1 MRRRELLLALSAL
14 VLVVAASL
22 SLHRA
27 FIDATWVNVTWAA
40 VVLAIVIAATARR
53 VGLGAVG
60 SAVAS
65 GAVWI
70 VFTYVVHLDAGGL
83 LPGAEQFAQFT
94 DLWSQAVTDLMQE
107 PAPARTLPSLLL
119 VTSAAGWWVSH
130 VAHELLV
137 RARRPG
143 PAILAAAVLWVFPLA
158 VPQPPGRTWPQ
169 ALPFLAA
176 AGMLLLVEPDPDL
189 SSWRRPSG
197 QVTAPGPAGIGVG
210 VVALLLALTLPGV
223 LPGYGQE
230 PWVDLSGA
238 DAARGYQPIVDVS
251 RRLKLPAERD
261 LLRVRSDV
269 PVYLRL
275 AGLDTFDGGTWRL
288 GPADQASFE
297 PDQVIPADRR
307 LPPEVPTEQTLTTT
321 VEIENLSLENVFVP
335 TPYRPVQVQGSAA
348 RRMVYSEDGTFIA
361 TSDTLEGEPAL
372 IPGLSYAVDVELP
385 DPDAA
390 ALQQV
395 PFEAYQRPEYQRW
408 MQLPTD
414 YTRLAELGD
423 RIAADAG
430 AGSPYEVAFAL
441 QEHFR
446 DRGAFTYSTDVPA
459 LRGSDA
465 LQRFV
470 IDDRIGYCEYFAT
483 GMAVMLRQQ
492 GIPSRVAVGFRLG
505 DQIGEGEYLVT
516 TADAHAWVEVLFPGY
531 GWIQFEPTPA
541 LQDALVPT
549 RDDITPYT
557 PVGFA
562 PGAAPTASEQPQEAP
577 TDLPNQSDLQ
587 DVPGGLG
594 AAADDEDAA
603 GAITPRRVLPI
614 VATVLLAIASVAL
627 VLSARRRRR
636 HHPDLDEPERTLAA
650 QRRVLHD
657 ARTYGVGRH
666 DHETAL
672 ELSRR
677 WASEGRVEPA
687 SAERLARLAQA
698 AAFGGHLPDGAGA
711 EAERLGDRLV
721 EELRGSV
728 PRGARLAAPVRIPYE
743 MTRETGRK
751 VLTAVRDAPR
761 D

>member
-1 MRRRELLLALSAL
+1 MRRRELLLALSVL

-27 FIDATWVNVTWAA
+27 FIDAAWVNLTWSA
-40 VVLAIVIAATARR
+40 VVLAVAVAAGARR
-53 VGLGAVG
+53 VGLGVPG

-70 VFTYVVHLDAGGL
+70 VFTYIVHLDAGGL
-83 LPGAEQFAQFT
+83 LPGVEQFAQFT
-94 DLWSQAVTDLMQE
+94 ELWSQAMTDLMQE

-119 VTSAAGWWVSH
+119 VTSTAGWWVSH

-197 QVTAPGPAGIGVG
+197 RVTAPGPAGLGVG
-210 VVALLLALTLPGV
+210 VLALLIALTVPGV

-307 LPPEVPTEQTLTTT
+307 LPPEVPTEQTFAAT

-408 MQLPTD
+408 IQLPAE
-414 YTRLAELGD
+414 YAQLAELGD

-446 DRGAFTYSTDVPA
+446 DRQNFTYSTEVPA
-459 LRGSDA
+459 LRGSEA
-465 LQRFV
+465 LERFV
-470 IDDRIGYCEYFAT
+470 IDDRVGYCEYFAT

-505 DQIGEGEYLVT
+505 DRIGEGEYLVT

-549 RDDITPYT
+549 REDITPYA

-562 PGAAPTASEQPQEAP
+562 PGAAPTPGERPQEAP
-577 TDLPNQSDLQ
+577 EDLPNVDRQ
-587 DVPGGLG
+587 DTPGALG
-594 AAADDEDAA
+594 GQADEERA
-603 GAITPRRVLPI
+603 GTPSRRRILPI

-627 VLSARRRRR
+627 ALSARRRRYR
-636 HHPDLDEPERTLAA
+636 HPELDEAERTLAA
-650 QRRVLHD
+650 QRRLLRD

-672 ELSRR
+672 EVSRR
-677 WASEGRVEPA
+677 WASEGRVDPA
-687 SAERLARLAQA
+687 TAERLAGLAQA
-698 AAFGGHLPDGAGA
+698 AAFGGHLPDGSGA
-711 EAERLGDRLV
+711 EAERLGDGLV
-721 EELRGSV
+721 DELRGSV

-743 MTRETGRK
+743 VTRETGRR

-761 D
+761 G

>member
-1 MRRRELLLALSAL
+1 MRRRDLVLALGALLLMI
-14 VLVVAASL
+14 AASL

-27 FIDATWVNVTWAA
+27 FIDSSWVNATWAA
-40 VVLAIVIAATARR
+40 IALAVALAAGARK
-53 VGLGAVG
+53 VGIGAAG

-65 GAVWI
+65 GTVWV
-70 VFTYVVHLDAGGL
+70 VFTYVLHLDAGGL
-83 LPGAEQFAQFT
+83 LPGAEQVAQFT
-94 DLWSQAVTDLMQE
+94 DLWAQSITDLMNE
-107 PAPARTLPSLLL
+107 PAPARTLPSLMLM
-119 VTSAAGWWVSH
+119 VTTAAWWVSH
-130 VAHELLV
+130 VTHELLV
-137 RARRPG
+137 RAGQPG
-143 PAILAAAVLWVFPLA
+143 PAIITAAILWIFPLA

-189 SSWRRPSG
+189 SAWRRPSG
-197 QVTAPGPAGIGVG
+197 RGFRPGPTGIVVG
-210 VVALLLALTLPGV
+210 VVALLIALTVPGV

-230 PWVDLSGA
+230 PWVDLSSPN
-238 DAARGYQPIVDVS
+238 AARGYQPIVDVS

-288 GPADQASFE
+288 GPADTASFE
-297 PDQVIPADRR
+297 PDDVIPADRR
-307 LPPEVPTEQTLTTT
+307 LPPEVPTEQTILAT

-335 TPYRPVQVQGSAA
+335 TPYRPVQVRGSAA

-372 IPGLSYAVDVELP
+372 IPGLSYTVDVELP
-385 DPDAA
+385 DPDVA
-390 ALQQV
+390 ALQQI

-408 MQLPTD
+408 TQLPAD
-414 YTRLAELGD
+414 YPALADLGV
-423 RIAADAG
+423 RVAEESG
-430 AGSPYEVAFAL
+430 ATSPYEVAFAL

-446 DRGAFTYSTDVPA
+446 DPERFTYSTDVPA
-459 LRGSDA
+459 LRGGDA
-465 LQRFV
+465 LERFV
-470 IDDRIGYCEYFAT
+470 TEDRRGYCEYFAT
-483 GMAVMLRQQ
+483 GMAVMLRQH

-549 RDDITPYT
+549 REDVTPYT

-562 PGAAPTASEQPQEAP
+562 PRPGQTEGAQPQQNP
-577 TDLPNQSDLQ
+577 DDFPNLVDPP
-587 DVPGGLG
+587 DVPGGLDVPQPGG
-594 AAADDEDAA
+594 AEGPTDR
-603 GAITPRRVLPI
+603 GVLPI
-614 VATVLLAIASVAL
+614 VATVLLALASVAL
-627 VLSARRRRR
+627 VVASRRR
-636 HHPDLDEPERTLAA
+636 HRHNPELDDPERTLEA

-657 ARTYGVGRH
+657 ARSFGVGRR
-666 DHETAL
+666 DHETTL
-672 ELSRR
+672 EVTRR
-677 WASEGRVEPA
+677 WAAEGRVEPA

-698 AAFGGHLPDGAGA
+698 AAFGGLPPEGTGA
-711 EAERLGDRLV
+711 EAERLSEELV
-721 EELRGSV
+721 EGLRDSV
-728 PRGARLAAPVRIPYE
+728 PRAARVTAPVRIPYE
-743 MTRETGRK
+743 VTREAGRK
-751 VLTAVRDAPR
+751 VLTAVRDGPR